1 MQTWALNLLSSSP
14 FNSPAITLS
23 RSCGA
28 AGGGL
33 RWKKTFKLF
42 FLLIWNL
49 LLGQLLLGG
58 LPLLD
63 AVGDVDG
70 DRLGAEVPAADVAR
84 DRHLQPLHWQLGQ
97 LWLEVVS
104 FLTSLWQAGECDL
117 WSAVVVGILDQLAR
131 SVLYPGT
138 IATTA
143 STVQVSWKREGACR
157 NQRKWWSNFCFRH
170 KTLKH
175 VRAKR
180 GSVDEIMQVWHWLQL
195 IESLRASLAGTGK
208 HSRNFPPLGLFWSSK
223 QQTTS

>member
-1 MQTWALNLLSSSP
+1 MQFSHSMRAAVFQSSRACIDKFTFLLQIFILLWTGHSPNSISRYSSNHVMPRKMQTWALNLLSSSP

-28 AGGGL
+28 VGGGL

-70 DRLGAEVPAADVAR
+70 DRLGAKVPAADVAR
-84 DRHLQPLHWQLGQ
+84 DRHLQPLHWHLGQ

-104 FLTSLWQAGECDL
+104 FPTSLWQAGECDL

-138 IATTA
+138 IVTTA
-143 STVQVSWKREGACR
+143 TCR
-157 NQRKWWSNFCFRH
+157 LHRPSELE
-170 KTLKH
+170 T
-175 VRAKR
+175 R
-180 GSVDEIMQVWHWLQL
+180 G
-195 IESLRASLAGTGK
+195 
-208 HSRNFPPLGLFWSSK
+208 GLSEPEEMVI
-223 QQTTS
+223 

>member
-1 MQTWALNLLSSSP
+1 MLQTFILLWTGHSLNGISCYSSNHIMPRKTATWALNLLRSSP

-28 AGGGL
+28 VGGGL

-49 LLGQLLLGG
+49 LLGKLLLGG

-84 DRHLQPLHWQLGQ
+84 DRHLQPLHWHLGQ

-104 FLTSLWQAGECDL
+104 FPTSLWQAGECDL

-138 IATTA
+138 IVTTA
-143 STVQVSWKREGACR
+143 TSRLHRPSELEMREG
-157 NQRKWWSNFCFRH
+157 
-170 KTLKH
+170 LPEPEEM
-175 VRAKR
+175 V
-180 GSVDEIMQVWHWLQL
+180 I
-195 IESLRASLAGTGK
+195 
-208 HSRNFPPLGLFWSSK
+208 
-223 QQTTS
+223 